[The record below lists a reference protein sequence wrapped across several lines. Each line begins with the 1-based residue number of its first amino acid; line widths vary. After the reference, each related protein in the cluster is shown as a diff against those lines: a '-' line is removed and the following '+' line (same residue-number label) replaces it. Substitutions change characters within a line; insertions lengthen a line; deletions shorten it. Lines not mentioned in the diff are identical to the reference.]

1 MRKTKSLINNLD
13 WPLFIGFIS
22 LIVFG
27 LITIYSVAFNEEFP
41 NIFSFSEKY
50 GKQIMW
56 IGIALFMGIMVFLID
71 SDRII
76 GSPLIYI
83 CWQKFDPKRR
93 ESEYSFKCSQ
103 FTGSAGIPPTATNHL
118 LLITN

>member
-27 LITIYSVAFNEEFP
+27 LITIYSVAFNEEHP

-56 IGIALFMGIMVFLID
+56 IGIALFLGFMVFLIYLFLY
-71 SDRII
+71 R
-76 GSPLIYI
+76 YI
-83 CWQKFDPKRR
+83 LQPQKIKINLYQMFLVYHLLCYTLQKFMVHG
-93 ESEYSFKCSQ
+93 EQ
-103 FTGSAGIPPTATNHL
+103 
-118 LLITN
+118 